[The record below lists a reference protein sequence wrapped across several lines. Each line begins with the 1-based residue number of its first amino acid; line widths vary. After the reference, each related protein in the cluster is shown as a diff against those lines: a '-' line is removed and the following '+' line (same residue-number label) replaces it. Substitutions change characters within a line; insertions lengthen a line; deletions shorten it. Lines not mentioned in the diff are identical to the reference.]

1 MFDTVNLPL
10 AAGRWVPFVYDI
22 DIVGI
27 DLTGATF
34 AAQVHET
41 KDRTV
46 GTPRAS
52 LTTQVT
58 DVEGVRL
65 VSVVTTDGVPTSSIR
80 IRINEAT
87 MEAMNVATGRNA
99 GRYDGNA
106 FWDMHITPSGG
117 TKFLAFEG
125 TFTIKA
131 GVTQ

>member
-27 DLTGATF
+27 DLTDAEF
-34 AAQVHET
+34 AMQVHDS

-46 GTPRAS
+46 GSPRAS
-52 LTTQVT
+52 LVTQAT
-58 DVEGVRL
+58 DVEGIRL
-65 VSVVTTDGVPTSSIR
+65 TGVATTDGVPTSAIR

-87 MEAMNVATGRNA
+87 MEAMDVANDAAISGD
-99 GRYDGNA
+99 DGKA
-106 FWDMHITPSGG
+106 YWDMHITPDGG
-117 TKFLAFEG
+117 DKFLAFAG
-125 TFTIKA
+125 TFKIQA

>member
-10 AAGRWVPFVYDI
+10 EAGRWVPFVYDI

-27 DLTGATF
+27 DLTDATF
-34 AAQVHET
+34 AAQVHDT
-41 KDRTV
+41 KDRTA

-52 LTTQVT
+52 LTTPVT

-87 MEAMNVATGRNA
+87 MEAMDVANDA
-99 GRYDGNA
+99 GALGDNGSI

-125 TFTIKA
+125 KFTVKA